1 MQICVVGHGPSLK
14 GKLMGMQIDAHH
26 VVVRLKGCR
35 PVLGTEDYGNRADHL
50 CASTEIMGTFFNVQ
64 AGSFWG
70 YPKKGTY
77 DYDKAVKV
85 IMDLGAPVMIPLKLC
100 NHWNQIFRD
109 MGGKHPN
116 VSTGTA
122 AIIIAA
128 HYYEPK
134 TITLAGFDTL
144 MDPTVEFSRNDDIP
158 RSGSGKIDH
167 DWYTENALLDK
178 LREAYGCE
186 IKSLD

>member
-1 MQICVVGHGPSLK
+1 MIVGHGPSLK
-14 GKLMGMQIDAHH
+14 GAQKGTLIDSHI
-26 VVVRLKGCR
+26 VVRLKGCW
-35 PVLGTEDYGNRADHL
+35 PVLGTPDYGSRVDHL
-50 CASTEIMGTFFNVQ
+50 CASTEVMGTFFKVQ

-116 VSTGTA
+116 VSTGMA

-128 HYYEPK
+128 HYYEPE
-134 TITLAGFDTL
+134 TIVLAGFDTL
-144 MDPTVEFSRNDDIP
+144 LDPTKEFTRNDEIP

-167 DWYTENALLDK
+167 DWFTEHALLDK
-178 LREAYGCE
+178 LKEAYGCE
-186 IKSLD
+186 IKPL